1 MFEVCWRLLV
11 GMAAICNETIM
22 EPRAT
27 SHAPLAV
34 RPTDD
39 EIDLFGL
46 THQGHRRANNQD
58 HFLIATIHAEIK
70 VNGTS
75 LAGIT
80 ELPLLG
86 NRLGTVLLVADGV
99 GGTNDGG
106 AAARLATESVMQY
119 VASSLRCYHEMGS
132 GNDPRFLSGLR
143 EAAVRAHEAVLA
155 EAATRSDHSSL
166 ATTLTLGIGVWPW
179 LYVVQVG
186 DSRAY
191 IYSGGRLVQVTRDQT
206 MAQEMLDIG
215 ALAPADMSRS
225 PLKDILSSAIGAEA
239 ATPEVSRVD
248 VSERGCVLLF
258 CTDGLTKHVTNEEI
272 ESYCAMGMSAED
284 LARSLV
290 NLALDRGGSDNV
302 TIVVAQAPVKARG
315 EATP

>member
-1 MFEVCWRLLV
+1 
-11 GMAAICNETIM
+11 M

-27 SHAPLAV
+27 SHPQSAL
-34 RPTDD
+34 RPRDD

-58 HFLIATIHAEIK
+58 HFLIATIHAQIK

-75 LAGIT
+75 LTDIS
-80 ELPLLG
+80 ELPMVG

-119 VASSLRCYHEMGS
+119 VASSLRCYHEMGN
-132 GNDPRFLSGLR
+132 GNDPRFLTSLR
-143 EAAVRAHEAVLA
+143 ETALRAHDAVVA
-155 EAATRSDHSSL
+155 EAATRADHASL

-191 IYSGGRLVQVTRDQT
+191 IYTGGRLVQVTRDQT

-215 ALAPADMSRS
+215 ALAPADASRS
-225 PLKDILSSAIGAEA
+225 PLKDILSSAIGAEQ

-248 VSERGCVLLF
+248 VSERGCVLIF
-258 CTDGLTKHVTNEEI
+258 CTDGLTKHVTNDEI
-272 ESYCAMGMSAED
+272 ESHCAMGLSAEK
-284 LARSLV
+284 LVRSLV
-290 NLALDRGGSDNV
+290 NLALERGGSDNV
-302 TIVVAQAPVKARG
+302 TVVVAQAPLKARG
-315 EATP
+315 GAAT

>member
-1 MFEVCWRLLV
+1 
-11 GMAAICNETIM
+11 M

-27 SHAPLAV
+27 SHPPSAL

-46 THQGHRRANNQD
+46 THQGHRRASNQD

-75 LAGIT
+75 LTDIT

-99 GGTNDGG
+99 GGTSDGG

-132 GNDPRFLSGLR
+132 GNDPRFLTSLR
-143 EAAVRAHEAVLA
+143 ETALRAHDAVVA
-155 EAATRSDHSSL
+155 EAATRADHSSL

-191 IYSGGRLVQVTRDQT
+191 IYSGRRLVQVTRDQT

-215 ALAPADMSRS
+215 ALAAADVPRS
-225 PLKDILSSAIGAEA
+225 PLKDILSSAIGAEQ

-248 VSERGCVLLF
+248 VSERGCVLIF
-258 CTDGLTKHVTNEEI
+258 CTDGLTKHVTNAEI
-272 ESYCAMGMSAED
+272 ESYCAMGLSAEK
-284 LARSLV
+284 LVRSLV

-302 TIVVAQAPVKARG
+302 TVVVAQAPVKARDR
-315 EATP
+315 ATT

>member
-1 MFEVCWRLLV
+1 
-11 GMAAICNETIM
+11 M

-27 SHAPLAV
+27 SHPPSAL
-34 RPTDD
+34 RPRDD

-46 THQGHRRANNQD
+46 THQGHRRASNQD

-75 LAGIT
+75 LTDTT

-99 GGTNDGG
+99 GGSNDGG
-106 AAARLATESVMQY
+106 AAARLATESVIQY
-119 VASSLRCYHEMGS
+119 VASSLRCYHEMGI
-132 GNDPRFLSGLR
+132 GNDPRFLTGLQ
-143 EAAVRAHEAVLA
+143 EAAVRAHDAVVA
-155 EAATRSDHSSL
+155 EAAARADHPSL

-215 ALAPADMSRS
+215 ALAPADLPRS
-225 PLKDILSSAIGAEA
+225 PLKDILSSAIGAEQ
-239 ATPEVSRVD
+239 ATPEVYRVD
-248 VSERGCVLLF
+248 VSERGCVLIF
-258 CTDGLTKHVTNEEI
+258 CTDGLTKHVTNAEI
-272 ESYCAMGMSAED
+272 ESYCAMGLSAEK

-290 NLALDRGGSDNV
+290 DLALDRGGSDNV
-302 TIVVAQAPVKARG
+302 TVVVAQAPVKARG
-315 EATP
+315 GAHT

>member
-1 MFEVCWRLLV
+1 
-11 GMAAICNETIM
+11 M
-22 EPRAT
+22 ELRAT
-27 SHAPLAV
+27 SHAASPA

-46 THQGHRRANNQD
+46 THQGNRRANNQD

-70 VNGTS
+70 VKGTS
-75 LAGIT
+75 LAGIS

-119 VASSLRCYHEMGS
+119 VATSLRCYHEMGS
-132 GNDPRFLSGLR
+132 GSDPRFLSSLR

-155 EAATRSDHSSL
+155 EAVTRPDHSSL

-191 IYSGGRLVQVTRDQT
+191 IYSGKRLVQVTRDQT

-215 ALAPADMSRS
+215 ALTPADMPRS
-225 PLKDILSSAIGAEA
+225 PLNDILSSAIGAEQA
-239 ATPEVSRVD
+239 SPEVSRVD

-258 CTDGLTKHVTNEEI
+258 CTDGLTKHVTNAEI
-272 ESYCAMGMSAED
+272 ESFCARGLSAED

-302 TIVVAQAPVKARG
+302 TIVVAQAPVKARSR
-315 EATP
+315 ATT

>member
-1 MFEVCWRLLV
+1 MFEVRRLQV
-11 GMAAICNETIM
+11 GPAANLHETSM

-27 SHAPLAV
+27 SHPPSAL
-34 RPTDD
+34 RPRDD

-46 THQGHRRANNQD
+46 THQGHRRASNQD

-75 LAGIT
+75 LT
-80 ELPLLG
+80 DTSELPLLG

-99 GGTNDGG
+99 GGTDEGG
-106 AAARLATESVMQY
+106 AASKLATESVIQY
-119 VASSLRCYHEMGS
+119 VASSLRCYHEMGI
-132 GNDPRFLSGLR
+132 GNDPRFLTGLR
-143 EAAVRAHEAVLA
+143 EAAIRAHDAVVA
-155 EAATRSDHSSL
+155 EAATRADHPSL

-191 IYSGGRLVQVTRDQT
+191 IYSGRRLVQVTRDQT

-215 ALAPADMSRS
+215 ALTPADLPRS
-225 PLKDILSSAIGAEA
+225 PLKDILSSAIGAEQ

-248 VSERGCVLLF
+248 VSERGCVLVF
-258 CTDGLTKHVTNEEI
+258 CTDGLTKHVTDAEI
-272 ESYCAMGMSAED
+272 ESHCARGLSAEQ

-290 NLALDRGGSDNV
+290 DLALDRGGSDNV
-302 TIVVAQAPVKARG
+302 TVVVAQAPVKARG
-315 EATP
+315 GATT